1 VDRHRHRFDA
11 DPDPNPIF
19 HFDADPDP
27 DPDPDRILLQVLHM
41 LENQKIYFAF
51 FFVYN
56 SASFCLFSVTGFTT
70 FNVLDSILKCFL
82 DKKVFFSLTF
92 LVEIQ

>member
-19 HFDADPDP
+19 HFDADQDP
-27 DPDPDRILLQVLHM
+27 DPDPDRILLHVLHM

-51 FFVYN
+51 FLFTTMPVYIVLPFF
-56 SASFCLFSVTGFTT
+56 SASQISKFSIFWTVY
-70 FNVLDSILKCFL
+70 
-82 DKKVFFSLTF
+82 
-92 LVEIQ
+92 

>member
-1 VDRHRHRFDA
+1 MDRHRHRFDA

-27 DPDPDRILLQVLHM
+27 DPDPDRILLHVLHM

-51 FFVYN
+51 FLFTTVPFFVF
-56 SASFCLFSVTGFTT
+56 SASQVSKLSMFWTVY
-70 FNVLDSILKCFL
+70 
-82 DKKVFFSLTF
+82 
-92 LVEIQ
+92 